1 MSDMS
6 IFYSSMSNVLN
17 QWSDFRVSKNL
28 YKYYFAQQKAEKTSA
43 AQEAASKY
51 ESKKTEKTTSS
62 AYSAAKNDK
71 LKTYANNVSS
81 AVTKLESAFKEDK
94 DTGMVDMDKAYDAAS
109 SFVNSYNDLYSSIR
123 SSGNSTVSGKSE
135 FMANMTSA
143 YGSRLAKVGITA
155 GSDGKLSID
164 KDKFNSASEDELA
177 DVFGKDKK
185 SFASFAASQ
194 SKALSAYADTAA
206 YLDTNNTYTKSG
218 QVASSNAS
226 ALSGVLYNQLF

>member
-109 SFVNSYNDLYSSIR
+109 SFVNSYNDLYSS
-123 SSGNSTVSGKSE
+123 SSS
-135 FMANMTSA
+135 
-143 YGSRLAKVGITA
+143 LALLNL
-155 GSDGKLSID
+155 SLSIES
-164 KDKFNSASEDELA
+164 FPSLPAVMPTLASL
-177 DVFGKDKK
+177 
-185 SFASFAASQ
+185 
-194 SKALSAYADTAA
+194 LP
-206 YLDTNNTYTKSG
+206 
-218 QVASSNAS
+218 
-226 ALSGVLYNQLF
+226 

>member
-1 MSDMS
+1 
-6 IFYSSMSNVLN
+6 MSNVLN

-51 ESKKTEKTTSS
+51 ESKKTEKTTST
-62 AYSAAKNDK
+62 AYSASKNDK
-71 LKTYANNVSS
+71 LKTFANNVSS
-81 AVTKLESAFKEDK
+81 AVTNLESAFKEDK
-94 DTGMVDMDKAYDAAS
+94 DTGMVDMDKAYEAAS
-109 SFVNSYNDLYSSIR
+109 SFVNSYNDLYSAIR
-123 SSGNSTVSGKSE
+123 GSGNTTVSGKSE
-135 FMANMTSA
+135 FISNMTSA
-143 YGSRLAKVGITA
+143 YGNKLARVGITA

-164 KDKFNSASEDELA
+164 KDKFNSADADELNEI
-177 DVFGKDKK
+177 FGKDKK
-185 SFASFAASQ
+185 SYSSFVASQ